1 MRTELLV
8 IGGRSGVGKT
18 TAAIALHELLKAA
31 GVKHAVI
38 EGDYLDLAEPAP
50 HEAFPTARL
59 AERNLAAIWSNYR
72 ELGYRRLVFT
82 NTVSV
87 VFAHDLA
94 RAMGDEPSITSVL
107 LRGTDSTV
115 AERLSGR
122 VTGTILTANISS
134 SARRGRWLDEN
145 TPIDAH
151 RLSTDALTPDEI
163 ASHLRSIVGWG
174 P

>member
-31 GVKHAVI
+31 EVKHAVI
-38 EGDYLDLAEPAP
+38 EGDFLDLAQPAP
-50 HEAFPTARL
+50 HEAFPTSRL

-94 RAMGDEPSITSVL
+94 RAMGDEPRITSVL

-115 AERLSGR
+115 EERMSGR
-122 VTGTILTANISS
+122 VKGATLTADVLW
-134 SARRGRWLDEN
+134 SARRARWLDEN
-145 TPIDAH
+145 TPSEAH
-151 RLSTDALTPDEI
+151 RLDTDAFTPGEI